1 MKIAVPYDNGDI
13 FQHFGHTEYFK
24 IYDIENSE
32 ISSTE
37 IVSTMGKKGHSD
49 LTGMLAMMEVDA
61 IICGNIGDKAQE
73 LLDDE
78 GIMLYN
84 NCTGNA
90 DKAVNSLIFGDMV
103 FENS

>member
-1 MKIAVPYDNGDI
+1 MKIAVPYNNGDI
-13 FQHFGHTEYFK
+13 FQHFGHTECFK
-24 IYDIENSE
+24 IYNIENGE
-32 ISSTE
+32 VNSTE
-37 IVSTMGKKGHSD
+37 LVSTMGKQGHSD
-49 LTGMLAMMEVDA
+49 LTSMLAMMEVDA
-61 IICGNIGDKAQE
+61 VICGNIGGKAQE

-84 NCTGNA
+84 SCTGNA